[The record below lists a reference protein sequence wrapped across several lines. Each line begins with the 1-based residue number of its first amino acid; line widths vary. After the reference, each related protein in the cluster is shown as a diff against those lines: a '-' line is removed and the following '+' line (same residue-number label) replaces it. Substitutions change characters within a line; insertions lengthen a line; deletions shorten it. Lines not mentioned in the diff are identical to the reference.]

1 MAEQKKRNGT
11 TQRRRSDAVRG
22 QKRTNAGNRQGR
34 RSAGTRSSGRAN
46 VRKKRRRQRKTRA
59 WIIGICILIAAVLV
73 VAGVLV
79 FGNKGKD
86 IEEGTKLL
94 EQGKYKEASEV
105 FNTYLKEHTGAD
117 EDDVFYQAEASRGLG
132 MAYYELKQYDKA
144 IEFLNKAADLGGE
157 MTPALYNLIGI
168 SAMNLEDYDS
178 ALTAFEKGC
187 QLPATSVYTDADGKE
202 QTADY
207 TAVIQEMQFNR
218 IVCFEKKLDWA
229 SAKAE
234 METYQTL
241 YPDDETAKKEAEFLG
256 SMQL

>member
-1 MAEQKKRNGT
+1 MPCGVRNGQT
-11 TQRRRSDAVRG
+11 RETSGQTERG
-22 QKRTNAGNRQGR
+22 NTEFRQGECC
-34 RSAGTRSSGRAN
+34 
-46 VRKKRRRQRKTRA
+46 KKRRRQRKTRA

-144 IEFLNKAADLGGE
+144 SSF
-157 MTPALYNLIGI
+157 
-168 SAMNLEDYDS
+168 
-178 ALTAFEKGC
+178 
-187 QLPATSVYTDADGKE
+187 
-202 QTADY
+202 
-207 TAVIQEMQFNR
+207 
-218 IVCFEKKLDWA
+218 
-229 SAKAE
+229 
-234 METYQTL
+234 
-241 YPDDETAKKEAEFLG
+241 
-256 SMQL
+256 

>member
-1 MAEQKKRNGT
+1 
-11 TQRRRSDAVRG
+11 
-22 QKRTNAGNRQGR
+22 
-34 RSAGTRSSGRAN
+34 
-46 VRKKRRRQRKTRA
+46 
-59 WIIGICILIAAVLV
+59 
-73 VAGVLV
+73 
-79 FGNKGKD
+79 
-86 IEEGTKLL
+86 
-94 EQGKYKEASEV
+94 
-105 FNTYLKEHTGAD
+105 
-117 EDDVFYQAEASRGLG
+117 
-132 MAYYELKQYDKA
+132 
-144 IEFLNKAADLGGE
+144 

-234 METYQTL
+234 METYLTL